1 MLPIINIE
9 LRGEIMLGVR
19 LKYLRKSKN
28 KTQQDIADVLGITRP
43 AYTAYEQGKRN
54 PDYGILEKIADYY
67 NVSVDYLLGRT
78 HEKMYSYEEVIQ
90 HKLMNFRQ
98 DKKLTNADMAS
109 KLGISRDQYSKIEY
123 EGKIPKELLEPIT
136 DILNISIEDLESHFT
151 YYEIRERQKDEAE
164 FQAFANDPSLQKWY
178 KELPKSREEDLQKLR
193 KIWEMINSE
202 EKK

>member
-1 MLPIINIE
+1 MKY
-9 LRGEIMLGVR
+9 GEILKKLRTERGLSQKELTDR
-19 LKYLRKSKN
+19 LTINRSTYARYETSSTQPDFETLSKL
-28 KTQQDIADVLGITRP
+28 ADF
-43 AYTAYEQGKRN
+43 
-54 PDYGILEKIADYY
+54 Y
-67 NVSVDYLLGRT
+67 NVTVDYLLGRT

-193 KIWEMINSE
+193 KMWEIIRND
-202 EKK
+202 KD